1 MSSRAAVRGWL
12 FLSLLMPLADAG
24 AQATANAV
32 AVAEDAFGSTEGD
45 ESVGIYDQT
54 SVRGFSLEAAGNY
67 RINGRY
73 FVKNGGV
80 SSFFLEKTIV
90 RIGYNALFLDHP
102 GPSGVVDYKLRD
114 PRRDEPSLVTLG
126 VDSYEQPFTELHF
139 KYRNPADTLSM
150 SLGAS
155 RRFRWADEQGGEGN
169 DWLVAGTMRATLSST
184 ARVQLFGGEYRY
196 RRHGRFRVSLAPE
209 AEALPAEIERGRYLG
224 QSWATE
230 TGAKRIVGALADLDL
245 EDDWTLRAIAVFSQ
259 EAPDRRFTQLFSNVT
274 ADGLAQSSVI
284 ISPEQRSRTYSAEA
298 QLGKTFRTGPLAHS
312 VAADAR
318 FRDSD
323 SRFGGERAVTIGEI
337 RLAQSMPDV
346 AAPNRQARAA
356 ALRDTIDQQ
365 GLGLSYQV
373 ALPGRFRASS
383 GVLYSDYAKRFTNDA
398 GIVNANESA
407 PWLYNLGA
415 VVTVRDAIELYG
427 SYTRGL
433 EEAGIAP
440 STAANANAV
449 LEATIAA
456 QKELGLRYSTE
467 GATLIV
473 AGFDTRKPQVGID
486 AVTGSFDFLGEV
498 THRGI
503 ETSLSGALMPKLSA
517 ILGAVYTEAE
527 VRGPDVDARFIGRR
541 APGVPDWRAVAAVN
555 YQLSP
560 RISLDVG
567 IEHLGERVA
576 RSRLTAATGSQ
587 LMLSP
592 STVVD
597 IGARFGAEI
606 AGQPVVMRAQV
617 LNVFDT
623 FAWKP
628 APGETLDYV
637 PQRSLRVL
645 LTMPF

>member
-1 MSSRAAVRGWL
+1 MRDQVRVTCWTVL
-12 FLSLLMPLADAG
+12 ALLMQAEPAA

-73 FVKNGGV
+73 FVKNSGV
-80 SSFFLEKTIV
+80 SNFFLEKSIV
-90 RIGYNALFLDHP
+90 RIGYNALSLDHP

-114 PRRDEPSLVTLG
+114 PLRDEPSLVTIG

-139 KYRNPADTLSM
+139 KYRNPSETFST
-150 SLGAS
+150 SIGAS
-155 RRFRWADEQGGEGN
+155 RRFEWADEQGGEGS
-169 DWLVAGTMRATLSST
+169 DVLLAGTLRTTLS
-184 ARVQLFGGEYRY
+184 RGRLQLFGGDYRY
-196 RRHGRFRVSLAPE
+196 RRHGRFRVSMAPD
-209 AEALPAEIERGRYLG
+209 AQSLPAEIERGRYLG

-230 TGAKRIVGALADLDL
+230 RGARRIAGALADLDL
-245 EDDWTLRAIAVFSQ
+245 DNNWTLRAIGVFSQ
-259 EAPDRRFTQLFSNVT
+259 EAPDSKYTQLFSQVT
-274 ADGLAQSSVI
+274 PDGLAQSSVV

-298 QLGKTFRTGPLAHS
+298 RFGRTFQTGDLAHS
-312 VAADAR
+312 LAFDAR
-318 FRDSD
+318 FRDSE
-323 SRFGGERAVTIGEI
+323 SRFGGERVVTTGQSLLGQSAHAVAT
-337 RLAQSMPDV
+337 PDLSGSS
-346 AAPNRQARAA
+346 AK
-356 ALRDTIDQQ
+356 LRDTIDQQ

-373 ALPGRFRASS
+373 ALPGRIRANS
-383 GVLYSDYAKRFTNDA
+383 GVLFSDYSKQFTNEA
-398 GIVNANESA
+398 GVVNANESA
-407 PWLYNLGA
+407 PWLYNFGA
-415 VVTVRDAIELYG
+415 VLTVVEGIELYG

-456 QKELGLRYSTE
+456 QKELGLRYLIDGS
-467 GATLIV
+467 TLIV
-473 AGFDTRKPQVGID
+473 AGFETRKPHVGID
-486 AVTGSFDFLGEV
+486 AVTDSFDFLGGV

-503 ETSLSGALMPKLSA
+503 ETSLSGSLMPRVSA
-517 ILGAVYTEAE
+517 VLGAVYTDAE
-527 VRGPDVDARFIGRR
+527 VAGPNVEAGFIGIRP
-541 APGVPDWRAVAAVN
+541 PGVPEWRAVAALN
-555 YQLSP
+555 YELSRQLT
-560 RISLDVG
+560 LDIGV
-567 IEHLGERVA
+567 EYLGERAA
-576 RSRLTAATGSQ
+576 RSRVNALTGKQ
-587 LMLSP
+587 LELAD

-597 IGARFGAEI
+597 FGARYSAEI
-606 AGQPVVMRAQV
+606 AGRPAVMRAQL

-645 LTMPF
+645 LTMQF